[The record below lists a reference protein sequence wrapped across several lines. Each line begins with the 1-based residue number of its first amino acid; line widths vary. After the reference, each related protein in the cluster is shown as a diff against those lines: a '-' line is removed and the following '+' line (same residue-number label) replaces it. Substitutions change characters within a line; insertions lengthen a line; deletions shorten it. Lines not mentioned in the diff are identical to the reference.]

1 MRCIYMTWKKY
12 CVDLLG
18 LSLIVIVAYIIP
30 AEWVRHRLNEVYVG
44 DDIAIDMQLNENAL
58 YGSALMED
66 ICFLKYGMISRT
78 EPDIIALGTS
88 RSMQFRAAFFKGATF
103 YTTGG
108 MGDSIDAMEAIF
120 DHICINYVPKIVI
133 FAVDW
138 DWLNPNYPHPKLRY
152 VENNTLT
159 YRAYLYQSLYQEIW
173 RNQNVR
179 EQLVQPNIKERDLVG
194 NRPTIGLMAGGKSS
208 GFRQDGSYQYGD
220 GILHPQSTEVNFE
233 DTHQR
238 IRDGNKRFE
247 RADHIDE
254 DELLKLTAFIQKM
267 QKRGTHVL
275 VVLPPFPNEIYQTLM
290 ASEGHRAFIL
300 QFEDAVRSLC
310 VVQDVP
316 FYDFTNMAW
325 LGASDEEAFDGFHA
339 SERTYGRITLQ
350 FEIDPVIAPYINK
363 DFIEACMVNSN
374 HPFQIIPA
382 DM

>member
-1 MRCIYMTWKKY
+1 MTWKKY

-58 YGSALMED
+58 YESALMED
-66 ICFLKYGMISRT
+66 ICFLKYCMISRT

-152 VENNTLT
+152 VENNTL
-159 YRAYLYQSLYQEIW
+159 
-173 RNQNVR
+173 
-179 EQLVQPNIKERDLVG
+179 
-194 NRPTIGLMAGGKSS
+194 
-208 GFRQDGSYQYGD
+208 
-220 GILHPQSTEVNFE
+220 
-233 DTHQR
+233 
-238 IRDGNKRFE
+238 
-247 RADHIDE
+247 
-254 DELLKLTAFIQKM
+254 
-267 QKRGTHVL
+267 
-275 VVLPPFPNEIYQTLM
+275 

-350 FEIDPVIAPYINK
+350 FESDPVIAPYINK

>member
-1 MRCIYMTWKKY
+1 MSWKKY
-12 CVDLLG
+12 CTTLLG
-18 LSLIVIVAYIIP
+18 VFLALLAICTAT
-30 AEWVRHRLNEVYVG
+30 AEWMVHRLNETYVG
-44 DDIAIDMQLNENAL
+44 DTVAIDLQIQENAL
-58 YGSALMED
+58 YGSALTD
-66 ICFLKYGMISRT
+66 DVGFLKYGIISRT
-78 EPDIIALGTS
+78 KPDIIALGTS
-88 RSMQFRAAFFKGATF
+88 RSMQFRATFFKGTTF

-108 MGDSIDAMEAIF
+108 MGDSVDAMEAIF
-120 DHICINYVPKIVI
+120 DHICINYVPKIII

-138 DWLNPNYPHPKLRY
+138 DWLNPNYPHTKIRY

-159 YRAYLYQSLYQEIW
+159 YRGYLYQSLYREIW

-179 EQLVQPNIKERDLVG
+179 EQLIQPNIKERDLVG

-220 GILHPQSTEVNFE
+220 SILHPQSTEVNFE

-247 RADHIDE
+247 RADHIDG

-267 QKRGTHVL
+267 QKCGTHVL

-290 ASEGHRAFIL
+290 ASEGHRDFTL
-300 QFEDAVRSLC
+300 QFERGVRDLC
-310 VVQDVP
+310 AEQNVP

-325 LGASDEEAFDGFHA
+325 LGAPDEEALDGFHA
-339 SERTYGRITLQ
+339 SERTYGRIVLQ
-350 FEIDPVIAPYINK
+350 FESDPVIAPYINK
-363 DFIEACMVNSN
+363 DFIEQCMVNSD
-374 HPFQIIPA
+374 HPYQIIPA